1 MVDLKL
7 DPGIIIY
14 KIMKQLSTLI
24 TTAFAIAAGYEWR
37 IAIGKILKKNI
48 EVEDGDIYT
57 YPILVTIIAVCA
69 TIAIETLSLHFL
81 YFPCASAFTISLLFL
96 TFLYFLYFSLPL
108 FTFVYFSFERIT
120 SNSWHNRSKKKK
132 TFCFCFCNYNLYIH
146 FLFF

>member
-1 MVDLKL
+1 MVDLQL
-7 DPGIIIY
+7 DTSIIIY

-81 YFPCASAFTISLLFL
+81 STSIMKKAQESESEYYKDTIIRK
-96 TFLYFLYFSLPL
+96 
-108 FTFVYFSFERIT
+108 EEEEEE
-120 SNSWHNRSKKKK
+120 
-132 TFCFCFCNYNLYIH
+132 
-146 FLFF
+146 